1 MLNICYSYTMPNIDP
16 GRKYVQKRPKTN
28 FLKIIN
34 VSKDKIQVWE
44 GLLKVFQK
52 RDTLIEN

>member
-1 MLNICYSYTMPNIDP
+1 MPNIDP